1 MSTGKVQTN
10 DVTTVANFG
19 ASARALTEIGEMAQ
33 IVFGRPPALIPFY
46 VL

>member
-19 ASARALTEIGEMAQ
+19 ARALTEIGEMAQ